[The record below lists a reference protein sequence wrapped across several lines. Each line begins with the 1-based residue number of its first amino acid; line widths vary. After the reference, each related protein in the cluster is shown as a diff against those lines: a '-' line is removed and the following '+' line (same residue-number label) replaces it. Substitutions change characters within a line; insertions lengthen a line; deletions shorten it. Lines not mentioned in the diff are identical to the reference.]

1 MFFVPFPVKNVTK
14 VIVNA
19 APIINSN
26 NNVNP
31 YAQPGRIGVEPSS
44 VTDGNQIVAPP
55 AIPDP
60 DYSMSESEDE
70 ADNSVRLATNIPN
83 SNNSN
88 NNNNSNINTL
98 KKKPK
103 EKEEIMVAETSGNS
117 NTSGSSTGS
126 SSIPHSFSVDELQ
139 KIRSQLKSS
148 KSFPNAFQNTDKT
161 GLGTGEGECDNSSSG
176 VSSDQEIMVNTPQ
189 PTVTSNYVEQK
200 PQIIQHQQPAPPKHL
215 PLKMN
220 VKIEEKKVTIAS
232 TVDTRS
238 DDDSPSPPPKGFQR
252 SNSLTRKQASMIAA
266 NRAKALQLQG
276 QAVSLQQLPPPI
288 EADSD
293 DEIDGTNFM
302 AAPYIGKLLN
312 TLAYFTGS
320 LFIFYTLLF

>member
-1 MFFVPFPVKNVTK
+1 MLIFFPFPVKNVTK

-70 ADNSVRLATNIPN
+70 ADNSVRLATNIPS
-83 SNNSN
+83 SNN
-88 NNNNSNINTL
+88 NNNNSNLNTL

-161 GLGTGEGECDNSSSG
+161 GLGTGGEGEGDNSSSG

-200 PQIIQHQQPAPPKHL
+200 PHIIQHQQPAPPKHL

-220 VKIEEKKVTIAS
+220 VKVEEKKVTIAS
-232 TVDTRS
+232 TIDARS
-238 DDDSPSPPPKGFQR
+238 DDDSPSPPLKGFQR

-293 DEIDGTNFM
+293 DEVDGTNFM
-302 AAPYIGKLLN
+302 AAPYIGKLFF
-312 TLAYFTGS
+312 TLPYFTGS
-320 LFIFYTLLF
+320 LFKFY

>member
-1 MFFVPFPVKNVTK
+1 M
-14 VIVNA
+14 
-19 APIINSN
+19 
-26 NNVNP
+26 NP

-44 VTDGNQIVAPP
+44 LTDGNQIAAPP

-70 ADNSVRLATNIPN
+70 ADNSVRLATNIPS
-83 SNNSN
+83 SNNNSSS
-88 NNNNSNINTL
+88 NNNNSNLNTL

-148 KSFPNAFQNTDKT
+148 KSFPNAFQDKT
-161 GLGTGEGECDNSSSG
+161 GLGAGGEGEGDNSSSG

-200 PQIIQHQQPAPPKHL
+200 PQIIQQQQHQQPAPPKHL

-220 VKIEEKKVTIAS
+220 VKAEEKKVTIAS
-232 TVDTRS
+232 TVDARS
-238 DDDSPSPPPKGFQR
+238 DDDSPSPPLKGFQR

-293 DEIDGTNFM
+293 DEVDGTNFM
-302 AAPYIGKLLN
+302 AAPYIGELFN
-312 TLAYFTGS
+312 WIFTGS
-320 LFIFYTLLF
+320 LFKYRFLFF